1 VRSKGGLY
9 MKGIVDRF
17 EGDYVVIEVNGE
29 TQDVKKSKVADGVTA
44 GDAVELI
51 DGIWTKDV
59 ERTESRTAEVK
70 KLMDSVWDD

>member
-1 VRSKGGLY
+1 

-29 TQDVKKSKVADGVTA
+29 TQDVEKVKVASGVTT
-44 GDAVELI
+44 GDVVELI

-59 ERTESRTAEVK
+59 EGTEKRSAEIK
-70 KLMDSVWDD
+70 KLMDSVWED